1 MKKSAL
7 LALAC
12 AAMMSASAYAQQTP
26 EITYTEDPSQGYL
39 FNRFKDNWFIGA
51 EGGVNYQFSRSDKA
65 RKWSDRF
72 APEAAIYFGKWFSP
86 IVGSRVSL
94 NYTGLKGVSTSPD
107 CFGKVYD
114 GEKGP
119 DMYGDYYKTFVYN
132 FGGTLDLMVNF
143 TNWWCGYKPNRVY
156 NFIAYAGGG
165 AWLGYQQDAK
175 QNSDGTLDKKYFNSS
190 HDTTLGLR
198 AGFINSFNVSKQVA
212 LALDI
217 RYTAMGANNDGG
229 PHNAINSNLGASL
242 SVTYLFKNRS
252 WNAPIVP
259 VIPEIPTCD
268 EYKAQLAEA
277 DAKIANLQKQLNDCL
292 NRPVEKAAPC
302 VAPLATVYFPVGS
315 SRLNRVDANVLKS
328 VAAEIKANPNT
339 NYDVTGWADT
349 WTGTDAINA
358 RLRTNRANAV
368 VKQLVRNGVPAG
380 QLNAK
385 SGEGNRIDNRE
396 QIYLD
401 RAVTIEAVK

>member
-12 AAMMSASAYAQQTP
+12 AAVMSTQAFAQAP
-26 EITYTEDPSQGYL
+26 EITYTEDPSQGYT

-51 EGGVNYQFSRSDKA
+51 EGGVNYQFSRYDSA

-72 APEAAIYFGKWFSP
+72 APEAGLFFGKWFSP
-86 IVGSRVSL
+86 IVGSRVEL
-94 NYTGLKGVSTSPD
+94 NYMGLKGVSKD
-107 CFGKVYD
+107 EHCFGKVYD
-114 GEKGP
+114 HGQIDKFGKNGE
-119 DMYGDYYKTFVYN
+119 YYKTFVYN
-132 FGGTLDLMVNF
+132 FGANLDLMVNF

-156 NFIAYAGGG
+156 NFIAYGGG
-165 AWLGYQQDAK
+165 GVYVGLQQKDA
-175 QNSDGTLDKKYFNSS
+175 DTKYFSKS
-190 HDTTLGLR
+190 YDTSLGIR
-198 AGFINSFNVSKQVA
+198 VGFINSFNVSKQVA
-212 LALDI
+212 LGLDI
-217 RYTAMGANNDGG
+217 RYTALGANRDGDID
-229 PHNAINSNLGASL
+229 NAINSNLGASL
-242 SVTYLFKNRS
+242 SLTYLFNNRTWS
-252 WNAPIVP
+252 APIVP
-259 VIPEIPTCD
+259 IIPEIPTCD

-302 VAPLATVYFPVGS
+302 VAPLATFYFPIGS
-315 SRLNRVDANVLKS
+315 SRLNRVDVNVLKS

-339 NYDVTGWADT
+339 SYDVTGWADT

-368 VKQLVRNGVPAG
+368 IKQLVRNGVAEG

-385 SGEGNRIDNRE
+385 SGEGNRIDNRD